1 MQWEVNA
8 DDPRGYDMVLMD
20 DWESQIV
27 FDSYNP
33 LVVAYP
39 LFFLRDLVEIP
50 INRLR
55 STARQRSDHVQMSL
69 LLTTTRLR
77 TEIGSKGSSGMPL
90 VHRLQLILAL

>member
-33 LVVAYP
+33 SVLP
-39 LFFLRDLVEIP
+39 
-50 INRLR
+50 LR
-55 STARQRSDHVQMSL
+55 SSAPFY
-69 LLTTTRLR
+69 
-77 TEIGSKGSSGMPL
+77 IGHEVDKG
-90 VHRLQLILAL
+90 